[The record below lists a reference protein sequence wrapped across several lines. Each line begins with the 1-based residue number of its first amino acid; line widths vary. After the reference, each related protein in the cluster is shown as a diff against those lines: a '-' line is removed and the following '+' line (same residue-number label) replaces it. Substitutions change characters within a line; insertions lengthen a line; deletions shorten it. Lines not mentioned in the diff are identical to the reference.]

1 MSETVSVN
9 SYRVWAQHTAGSEP
23 QVVSLT
29 SPRTPAH
36 PMKEKVGVLD
46 AYAASKNKAA
56 KKSPPFFSCVS
67 VMASCTCEQ
76 HAPFSAERQV
86 TNDGTPFLFAGD
98 PDYHFQLD
106 EPSPAPRR
114 RRRSFPRADARGRAA
129 SPLCTRVE
137 DLWRYAYRGGLA
149 HAQGQGQAAA

>member
-1 MSETVSVN
+1 
-9 SYRVWAQHTAGSEP
+9 
-23 QVVSLT
+23 
-29 SPRTPAH
+29 
-36 PMKEKVGVLD
+36 
-46 AYAASKNKAA
+46 
-56 KKSPPFFSCVS
+56 
-67 VMASCTCEQ
+67 MASCT
-76 HAPFSAERQV
+76 P
-86 TNDGTPFLFAGD
+86 GPFLFAGD

-114 RRRSFPRADARGRAA
+114 RRRVSSPPPARAAA